1 MLRKLFDD
9 QRGAISILAALI
21 IVGVIGFSALAL
33 EYGNGLLQQVED
45 QRIADLAAYSG
56 ALVYNSTSSATSAS
70 SAVSNMASLN
80 AVSTS
85 NTSASASVVS
95 SPTGDGNSA
104 VKVTVSSSVPLL
116 LAKVLTTNTSIP
128 VSAVAS
134 AEINANA
141 PGCIIA
147 LSGSGNGISLSG
159 TGSITADNCQVE
171 SNSSICADAGANPS
185 DVITTKYLSYDSG
198 ANPTTSHCTISPP
211 SGTPSVHVSR
221 ASASDPLAGNSEVS
235 GATSRISTVAAISSP
250 SVTSPSGGS
259 AVTFSGSKVNTPPLP
274 TGCTDVY
281 ASSAHTVTCT
291 GTGPFNFGSVTGG
304 TTATINNS
312 SSGATY
318 NFSGLI
324 DTNTSNTVTFHGG
337 SNATYNMGGG
347 IYAHGSGAMS
357 FDAGTFNIG
366 TVSTTSDCNSQSNY
380 SVCLKGSGSLTFGG
394 PSTFTLAGGIYQNAS
409 GKPSSLPVALSLGY
423 GSGISTNS
431 FSIGKGG
438 DGYSL
443 NNANGATL
451 FGDASGTGDLFRMA
465 GSLNTTGGTCV
476 AVSAAAEHD
485 INGSISGAGGIVL
498 GSGIYTL
505 NGYVA
510 LGNSGG
516 GDVSDC
522 PAVGTTTGLTG
533 LGVTLVVS
541 GASTVTCGSTTSA
554 FCLGAGFS
562 TVKLTAPSSGSTAS
576 LAVIGPQS
584 SSNSGAATFVNGA
597 SNTQVSGAFYF
608 PNGQIYM
615 SGAATL
621 HDTVD
626 ASSCLELIGTQVT
639 STAGSALGSTC
650 TGLGSGST
658 GTTIGLVQ

>member
-1 MLRKLFDD
+1 MVPDQGDHGMLRKLFDD

-70 SAVSNMASLN
+70 SAVSKMASLN

-85 NTSASASVVS
+85 NASASASVGS
-95 SPTGDGNSA
+95 SPTGDGNQA
-104 VKVTVSSSVPLL
+104 VQVTVSSSAPLL
-116 LAKVLTTNTSIP
+116 LARVLTTNTSIP

-134 AEINANA
+134 AEINATA

-185 DVITTKYLSYDSG
+185 DVITTKYLSYDTG

-211 SGTPSVHVSR
+211 SGTASVHVSK

-235 GATSRISTVAAISSP
+235 GATSRISTVAAITSP
-250 SVTSPSGGS
+250 SVTSPTGGS

-347 IYAHGSGAMS
+347 VYAHGSGAMS

-366 TVSTTSDCNSQSNY
+366 AVATTSDCNSQSNY
-380 SVCLKGSGSLTFGG
+380 SV
-394 PSTFTLAGGIYQNAS
+394 
-409 GKPSSLPVALSLGY
+409 
-423 GSGISTNS
+423 
-431 FSIGKGG
+431 
-438 DGYSL
+438 
-443 NNANGATL
+443 
-451 FGDASGTGDLFRMA
+451 
-465 GSLNTTGGTCV
+465 
-476 AVSAAAEHD
+476 
-485 INGSISGAGGIVL
+485 
-498 GSGIYTL
+498 
-505 NGYVA
+505 
-510 LGNSGG
+510 
-516 GDVSDC
+516 
-522 PAVGTTTGLTG
+522 
-533 LGVTLVVS
+533 
-541 GASTVTCGSTTSA
+541 
-554 FCLGAGFS
+554 
-562 TVKLTAPSSGSTAS
+562 
-576 LAVIGPQS
+576 
-584 SSNSGAATFVNGA
+584 
-597 SNTQVSGAFYF
+597 
-608 PNGQIYM
+608 
-615 SGAATL
+615 
-621 HDTVD
+621 
-626 ASSCLELIGTQVT
+626 
-639 STAGSALGSTC
+639 
-650 TGLGSGST
+650 
-658 GTTIGLVQ
+658 

>member
-1 MLRKLFDD
+1 MVPDQGDHGMLRKLFDD

-21 IVGVIGFSALAL
+21 IVGVIGVSALAL

-56 ALVYNSTSSATSAS
+56 ALVYKSTNSMTSTSSVAGNIALLNGLTSS
-70 SAVSNMASLN
+70 SAN
-80 AVSTS
+80 
-85 NTSASASVVS
+85 ASVAS

-104 VKVTVSSSVPLL
+104 VTVTVRSSAPLL
-116 LAKVLTTNTSIP
+116 LARVLTTNTSIP

-185 DVITTKYLSYDSG
+185 DVITTKYLSYDTG

-211 SGTPSVHVSR
+211 SGTASVHVSK

-235 GATSRISTVAAISSP
+235 GATSRISTVAAITSP
-250 SVTSPSGGS
+250 SVTSPTGGS

-347 IYAHGSGAMS
+347 VYAHGSGAMS

-366 TVSTTSDCNSQSNY
+366 AVATTSDCNSQSNY
-380 SVCLKGSGSLTFGG
+380 SV
-394 PSTFTLAGGIYQNAS
+394 
-409 GKPSSLPVALSLGY
+409 
-423 GSGISTNS
+423 
-431 FSIGKGG
+431 
-438 DGYSL
+438 
-443 NNANGATL
+443 
-451 FGDASGTGDLFRMA
+451 
-465 GSLNTTGGTCV
+465 
-476 AVSAAAEHD
+476 
-485 INGSISGAGGIVL
+485 
-498 GSGIYTL
+498 
-505 NGYVA
+505 
-510 LGNSGG
+510 
-516 GDVSDC
+516 
-522 PAVGTTTGLTG
+522 
-533 LGVTLVVS
+533 
-541 GASTVTCGSTTSA
+541 
-554 FCLGAGFS
+554 
-562 TVKLTAPSSGSTAS
+562 
-576 LAVIGPQS
+576 
-584 SSNSGAATFVNGA
+584 
-597 SNTQVSGAFYF
+597 
-608 PNGQIYM
+608 
-615 SGAATL
+615 
-621 HDTVD
+621 
-626 ASSCLELIGTQVT
+626 
-639 STAGSALGSTC
+639 
-650 TGLGSGST
+650 
-658 GTTIGLVQ
+658 